1 MEWITIIGTA
11 FLVGGLGGLAG
22 HALATRLIHSKGGYE
37 DHEERLAL
45 IESVVRSVQRA
56 QKADRMRQLRAAA
69 PADRDLLAEADAGSQ
84 PAAPLSPAD
93 AKKALRARVFGRR
106 LQ

>member
-1 MEWITIIGTA
+1 MDWITIVGIA
-11 FLVGGLGGLAG
+11 FAVGGLGGLAG
-22 HALATRLIHSKGGYE
+22 HALGTRLIHSRGGYE

-45 IESVVRSVQRA
+45 IEGVVRSVQRA

-69 PADRDLLAEADAGSQ
+69 PADRELPAEPDAGAGA
-84 PAAPLSPAD
+84 AAPMSPAEV
-93 AKKALRARVFGRR
+93 KKALRARVFGRR